1 MQRSPNS
8 SRFRSALTSGSAAV
22 LVLLA
27 ISVNISGLDGVSWIL
42 KDFWPL
48 FAVSAVLAFVVGLFL
63 KKRRLRWSALAG
75 AATGL
80 VCALLILM
88 FTVSGI

>member
-1 MQRSPNS
+1 MRRPQHS
-8 SRFRSALTSGSAAV
+8 SRLRSALTSGSAAV
-22 LVLLA
+22 LVLLV
-27 ISVNISGLDGVSWIL
+27 ISVNISGLNGVSWVL
-42 KDFWPL
+42 KGFWPL

-63 KKRRLRWSALAG
+63 KKRRLRWSAVAG

-80 VCALLILM
+80 ICALLILM